1 MQVLGCLGD
10 SLLLQHMSIKRVIV
24 SMCDVDTLLINIH
37 LFQWNLTVLTC
48 NCLKDVLPV
57 LPQIG
62 NDVAIAIKVKTTTT
76 TTTSKPMI
84 WSYVSNYRYSL
95 VKSTSHLQKV
105 LCRHSSRINTKN

>member
-1 MQVLGCLGD
+1 MPVLGCLGN
-10 SLLLQHMSIKRVIV
+10 SLLLQHMSIKHVIV

-48 NCLKDVLPV
+48 NSLTDVLPV

-62 NDVAIAIKVKTTTT
+62 NDVDIAIKVKKKQTTTT
-76 TTTSKPMI
+76 NKLMI
-84 WSYVSNYRYSL
+84 WSYVNIYRYSL

>member
-1 MQVLGCLGD
+1 MPVLGCLGN
-10 SLLLQHMSIKRVIV
+10 SLLLQPMSIKRVIV

-48 NCLKDVLPV
+48 NSLTDVLPV

-62 NDVAIAIKVKTTTT
+62 NDVAIAIKVKKTTTT
-76 TTTSKPMI
+76 NKLMI
-84 WSYVSNYRYSL
+84 WSYVNIYRYSL

-105 LCRHSSRINTKN
+105 VCRHSSRINTKN

>member
-1 MQVLGCLGD
+1 MPVLGCLGN
-10 SLLLQHMSIKRVIV
+10 SLLLQHMSIKHVIV

-62 NDVAIAIKVKTTTT
+62 NDVDIAIKVKKKTTTT
-76 TTTSKPMI
+76 NKLMI
-84 WSYVSNYRYSL
+84 WSYVNIYRYSL